1 MRTHQFCGTLILLLL
16 FYSCKPIEALPP
28 KYKIIVPPP
37 LNQEPSIITI
47 PLEIDLSQH
56 LKDIEKA
63 LPKTF
68 EGGEQQC
75 EGISYSY
82 ILNRKPIDFF
92 FFPDHIYYEVLGNF
106 QLKLNYCPK
115 CHSLFNDKG
124 SCVTP
129 RVYSECGT
137 INPLS
142 IKIGY
147 KTQISFNNKG
157 QFESS
162 TSLSKFDLLN
172 PCVISLFKYDATS
185 EVKKQVKE
193 ELKLLEQEIDKQI
206 EAIDIRSDLKS
217 TWKELQEPIAI
228 EGYGFLYLN
237 PIATSVS
244 DLIFLKNKVAVDI
257 NLKVAPM
264 VSTEALQLKA
274 QPLPDLKEFK
284 KTKGIQMAIDISAS
298 YDSLT
303 AIVNKELR
311 GKELKF
317 KRKKIIISELKIE
330 GSQDNRMVFSLHF
343 EGTKS
348 GVFYLTALPV
358 LDTLTQKISMENMS
372 FEIETKSLLLK
383 TARWLFNDRILQEL
397 EKNAIF
403 DLNPY
408 LIDAQKTITKELN
421 GSLTIDVDMAG
432 SIEEMRIKEIFLTSN
447 YLILRSELKG
457 QLKLKMH

>member
-1 MRTHQFCGTLILLLL
+1 MRTHQFLGALILLLL

-28 KYKIIVPPP
+28 KYTVIAPPP

-47 PLEIDLSQH
+47 PLEIDLLPY
-56 LKDIEKA
+56 LKDIEKS

-68 EGGEQQC
+68 EGAEEQC

-82 ILNRKPIDFF
+82 VFNRDPIEYSFY
-92 FFPDHIYYEVLGNF
+92 PDHLYYEVLGNF

-115 CHSLFNDKG
+115 CHGLFDEKG
-124 SCVTP
+124 TCVVP
-129 RVYSECGT
+129 RVNAECGT
-137 INPLS
+137 KDPLS
-142 IKIGY
+142 VKVGY
-147 KTQISFNNKG
+147 KTEISLNNKC

-162 TSLSKFDLLN
+162 TSLSKFDLLD
-172 PCVISLFKYDATS
+172 PCIITLFKYDATS
-185 EVKKQVKE
+185 EVKKQVKA
-193 ELKLLEQEIDKQI
+193 ELKQLEEDIDKQI

-228 EGYGFLYLN
+228 DGYGFLYIN
-237 PIATSVS
+237 PTVASVS
-244 DLIFLKNKVAVDI
+244 DLTFSKNKVAVDI

-264 VSTEALQLKA
+264 VSTETLQIKA

-284 KTKGIQMAIDISAS
+284 KTKGIQMGIDISAS
-298 YDSLT
+298 YDSLSSI
-303 AIVNKELR
+303 ANKELR

-317 KRKKIIISELKIE
+317 KRKKIIINELKIE

-343 EGTKS
+343 EGSKN

-358 LDTLTQKISMENMS
+358 FDTLTQKISMENMS
-372 FEIETKSLLLK
+372 FEIETKSLLLN

-408 LIDAQKTITKELN
+408 LMDAQTTITKELN
-421 GSLTIDVDMAG
+421 VPLTKEVDMSG
-432 SIEEMRIKEIFLTSN
+432 SIDDMRIKEIFLTSN